1 MLTNALRSNKSRY
14 NNKPVHQ
21 LCLMTLL
28 SKKELRER
36 ILSKTPLMENM
47 IDLETQ
53 LQPNSVEMTL
63 QRVEVM
69 EGAGAIDFDNS
80 CRKLPLSTPLEF
92 DEEGWVFLPHGTYK
106 VVFNEIVNIPKDLAA
121 IARPRSTMLRCG
133 VNIGTAVWDSGYRG
147 RSESMLVVHNPE
159 GFNLRKNAR
168 IIQLLFYEL
177 HAEVEEG
184 YKGQYQHENI

>member
-1 MLTNALRSNKSRY
+1 
-14 NNKPVHQ
+14 
-21 LCLMTLL
+21 MTLL
-28 SKKELRER
+28 SRKELRER
-36 ILSKTPLMENM
+36 ILSKPPLMENM
-47 IDLETQ
+47 IDMESQ
-53 LQPNSVEMTL
+53 IQPNSVEMTL

-80 CRKLPLSTPLEF
+80 CRKLPLSRPLEF
-92 DEEGWVFLPHGTYK
+92 DENGWVFLLPGTYK

>member
-1 MLTNALRSNKSRY
+1 MA
-14 NNKPVHQ
+14 
-21 LCLMTLL
+21 LL
-28 SKKELRER
+28 SRKELRER
-36 ILSKTPLMENM
+36 ILAKPPLLPLMENM
-47 IDLETQ
+47 IDVEMQ

-80 CRKLPLSTPLEF
+80 CRKLPLSRPLEF
-92 DEEGWVFLPHGTYK
+92 DDDGWVFLLPGTYK

>member
-1 MLTNALRSNKSRY
+1 MIIRCLLLNNTRYSN
-14 NNKPVHQ
+14 NLVHQ
-21 LCLMTLL
+21 FCLMTLL
-28 SKKELRER
+28 SRKELRER
-36 ILSKTPLMENM
+36 ILAKPPLMENM
-47 IDLETQ
+47 IDMEMQ
-53 LQPNSVEMTL
+53 LQPNSIEMTL
-63 QRVEVM
+63 QRVELM

-80 CRKLPLSTPLEF
+80 CRKLPLSRPLEF
-92 DEEGWVFLPHGTYK
+92 DDDGWVYLLPGTYK

-147 RSESMLVVHNPE
+147 RSESMLLVHNPE
-159 GFNLRKNAR
+159 GFNVRKNAR

-184 YKGQYQHENI
+184 YNGQYQHENI

>member
-1 MLTNALRSNKSRY
+1 MLTNMLLLNKIRY
-14 NNKPVHQ
+14 DNKPVHQ

-28 SKKELRER
+28 SKMELRER
-36 ILSKTPLMENM
+36 ILSKTPLIENM

-63 QRVEVM
+63 QRVEIM

-80 CRKLPLSTPLEF
+80 CRKLPLSRPLEF

-106 VVFNEIVNIPKDLAA
+106 VAFNEIVNIPKDLAA